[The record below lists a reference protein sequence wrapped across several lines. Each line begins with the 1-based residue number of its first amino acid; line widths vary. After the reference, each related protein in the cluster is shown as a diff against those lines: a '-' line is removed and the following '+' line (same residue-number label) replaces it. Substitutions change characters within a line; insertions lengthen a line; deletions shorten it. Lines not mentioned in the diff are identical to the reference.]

1 MLVSRQYCFKRSLLE
16 TKLIG
21 IPMLSPFYVQP
32 PVQHIQPVFR
42 PPSEGS
48 SLIFQVTNGC
58 SWNRCTYCEMYTD
71 EQKKFRL
78 RDEAE
83 LLNEIQRCGE
93 SGLQPRRIFLA
104 DGDALVLSMR
114 RLKTILQAIQ
124 TWLPSV
130 SRVSSYCLPSNLKN
144 KSVDDLIELEAL
156 GLKLI
161 YVGAESGDNE
171 ILRRIDKG
179 ETFDSTASA
188 VIKAHE
194 AGIKSSVMVINGIGG
209 KTYSEQHAME
219 SARLV
224 NLVQPNYLAT
234 LVLTFERGQEK
245 VINGYGGQFTELS
258 TLELCT
264 EMEQFIQ
271 ATNLEK
277 TIFRSDHVSNHLV
290 LKGVLGKDKT
300 QMLSSIQQASDYFR
314 DHPNYQH
321 HTTDY

>member
-1 MLVSRQYCFKRSLLE
+1 MFR
-16 TKLIG
+16 
-21 IPMLSPFYVQP
+21 PFHIQP

-42 PPSEGS
+42 PPSEAS

-71 EQKKFRL
+71 EQKKFRP

-93 SGLQPRRIFLA
+93 SGLQPRRVFLA

-114 RLKTILQAIQ
+114 RLKTILKAIQ

-130 SRVSSYCLPSNLKN
+130 SRVSSYCLPANLKN
-144 KSVDDLIELEAL
+144 KNVDDLVELEAL

-161 YVGAESGDNE
+161 YVGAESGDNQ

-188 VIKAHE
+188 IMKAHE

-209 KTYSEQHAME
+209 KAYSEQHAME

-224 NLVQPNYLAT
+224 NLVQPHYLAT
-234 LVLTFERGQEK
+234 LVLSFDRGKEK
-245 VINGYGGQFTELS
+245 VIDGYGGQFSELS

-271 ATNLEK
+271 ATDLEK

-290 LKGVLGKDKT
+290 LKGVLGKDKA
-300 QMLSSIQQASDYFR
+300 QMLSSIQQASNYFR
-314 DHPNYQH
+314 EHPDYQH
-321 HTTDY
+321 NATAY

>member
-1 MLVSRQYCFKRSLLE
+1 M
-16 TKLIG
+16 
-21 IPMLSPFYVQP
+21 
-32 PVQHIQPVFR
+32 
-42 PPSEGS
+42 
-48 SLIFQVTNGC
+48 QVTNGC

-71 EQKKFRL
+71 PQKKFRP

-83 LLNEIQRCGE
+83 LLDEIQRCGE
-93 SGLQPRRIFLA
+93 SGQQPRRVFLA

-114 RLKTILQAIQ
+114 RLKSILKAIQ

-144 KSVDDLIELEAL
+144 KSVDDLVELEAL

-171 ILRRIDKG
+171 ILRCIDKG
-179 ETFDSTASA
+179 ETFDSTASS
-188 VIKAHE
+188 ILKSHE

-209 KTYSEQHAME
+209 KLHSEQHALE

-224 NLVQPNYLAT
+224 NLVQPHYLAT
-234 LVLTFERGQEK
+234 LVLSFHRGKEK
-245 VINGYGGQFTELS
+245 VVDGYDGQFTELS

-271 ATNLEK
+271 STKLEK

-290 LKGVLGKDKT
+290 LKGVLGE
-300 QMLSSIQQASDYFR
+300 R
-314 DHPNYQH
+314 
-321 HTTDY
+321 